1 MRLLLQYIYIQ
12 VGLMVISQG
21 EGNREANAQLG
32 SVRRLVARARL
43 SVSITGKGLRIS
55 DIYSPNT

>member
-21 EGNREANAQLG
+21 EGNGETKTQLG

-43 SVSITGKGLRIS
+43 SASITGNGLQIL